1 MGSPR
6 DYKNTI
12 VPNWCPGCGDFG
24 IQNAI
29 AAVCAAKGWPNEDIV
44 LISGIGCSSRLP
56 YYMNTYGFHTIHG
69 RGAAI
74 ATGVKTARP
83 GHQMRQQRY
92 SYDRLL
98 R

>member
-44 LISGIGCSSRLP
+44 LISVSAVLP
-56 YYMNTYGFHTIHG
+56 ASAGTST
-69 RGAAI
+69 
-74 ATGVKTARP
+74 ATAPTRPMDARF
-83 GHQMRQQRY
+83 
-92 SYDRLL
+92 LL
-98 R
+98 PRASNAPTKIFI

>member
-44 LISGIGCSSRLP
+44 LISGIGCSATAPTRPTDARFLLP
-56 YYMNTYGFHTIHG
+56 RASNAPTKIFI
-69 RGAAI
+69 
-74 ATGVKTARP
+74 
-83 GHQMRQQRY
+83 
-92 SYDRLL
+92 
-98 R
+98 

>member
-56 YYMNTYGFHTIHG
+56 YYLPASAGTST
-69 RGAAI
+69 
-74 ATGVKTARP
+74 ATAPTRPMDARF
-83 GHQMRQQRY
+83 
-92 SYDRLL
+92 LL
-98 R
+98 PRASNAPTKIFI